1 MKNIAFVEVDTPDSL
16 APGACMKKLMI
27 ASAAILLMLAGCATA
42 PASKTIAETADRTLE
57 LSTLT
62 RLLKDAELIETLQGT
77 GPFTVF
83 APSDAAF
90 KAVPAATMEALAKDK
105 VRLKAVLSYHVVPG
119 ALAAADVK
127 NGPLKTVQGG
137 NVSLYKSGSFLTVE
151 EALVTGPDVRASN
164 GVIHL
169 IDKVLIPPT
178 R

>member
-1 MKNIAFVEVDTPDSL
+1 
-16 APGACMKKLMI
+16 MKKLMI